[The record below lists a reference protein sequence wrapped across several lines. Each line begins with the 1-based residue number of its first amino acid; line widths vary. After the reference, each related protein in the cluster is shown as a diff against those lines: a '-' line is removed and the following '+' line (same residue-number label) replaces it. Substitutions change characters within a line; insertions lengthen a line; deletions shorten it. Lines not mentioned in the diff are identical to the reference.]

1 MAGTDVLTI
10 DGIGIERVVMPLKA
24 PFETS
29 FGVESERAFWLVT
42 VEGGGLTGYAESVAG
57 DEPYYNE
64 ETNETVRHMIRDHLG
79 PRLIGQP
86 ITHPDQ
92 VLPLFS
98 QVRGNRMA
106 KAALEMA
113 VWDLYGRVHNA
124 PIRELL
130 GGTRDRVPVGVSIG
144 IQPTPADLVAQAT
157 RFYAEGYR
165 RLKIKIRPGLD
176 LEPLRAVREALP
188 DAPMMADAN
197 SSYALEA
204 ASVFQEMDAL
214 DLLMVEQPLAED
226 DLVDH
231 AALQSLIKTPVCLDE
246 SIRTHEDAEKAFR
259 IGACRIINIKLG
271 RVGGFSEARQIHD
284 AARRAGH
291 PVWCGGMLESG
302 IGRAANL
309 HITTLPGFTLPGDT
323 SGSDRYWDEDLVD
336 PPFVLGSDGTMAVPG
351 GPGLGVVPDPRRLK
365 RFGSAREHFGK

>member
-1 MAGTDVLTI
+1 MMAITI
-10 DGIGIERVVMPLKA
+10 DGIGIQRVVMPLKA

-64 ETNETVRHMIRDHLG
+64 ETNETIRHMIRDHLG
-79 PRLIGQP
+79 PRLLGHP
-86 ITHPDQ
+86 LEHPDE
-92 VLPLFS
+92 VLPLFA

-113 VWDLYGRVHNA
+113 VWDLFGRA
-124 PIRELL
+124 QGKPISALL
-130 GGTRDRVPVGVSIG
+130 GGTRTSVPVGVSIG
-144 IQPTPADLVAQAT
+144 IQASVEDLVARAT
-157 RFYAEGYR
+157 EFWQSGYR

-176 LEPLRAVREALP
+176 LEPLAAVRRTLP

-197 SSYALEA
+197 SAYSLAHL
-204 ASVFQEMDAL
+204 SVFREMDSL
-214 DLLMVEQPLAED
+214 HLMMIEQPLAED

-231 AALQSLIKTPVCLDE
+231 AELQAAIQTPVCLDE
-246 SIRTHEDAEKAFR
+246 SIRTDEDAEKAFR

-271 RVGGFSEARQIHD
+271 RVGGFSEARRIHD
-284 AARRAGH
+284 RARAAGY

-309 HITTLPGFTLPGDT
+309 HITTLPGFSLPGDT
-323 SGSDRYWDEDLVD
+323 SGSDRYWEEDLVD
-336 PPFVLGSDGTMAVPG
+336 PPFVLGADGTMAVPQ
-351 GPGLGVVPDPRRLK
+351 GPGLGVVPDPKRL
-365 RFGSAREHFGK
+365 ARYGGASEHFGK

>member
-1 MAGTDVLTI
+1 MADVLRI

-29 FGVESERAFWLVT
+29 FGVERERAFWLVT

-64 ETNETVRHMIRDHLG
+64 ETNDTVRHMIRDHLG
-79 PRLIGQP
+79 PRLLGQP
-86 ITHPDQ
+86 IEHPDE
-92 VLPLFS
+92 VLPLFA

-113 VWDLYGRVHNA
+113 VWDLYGRVRNA
-124 PIRELL
+124 PISALL
-130 GGTRDRVPVGVSIG
+130 GGARDRVPVGVSIG
-144 IQPTPADLVAQAT
+144 IQATPADLVTQAT
-157 RFYAEGYR
+157 RFFAAGYR

-176 LEPLRAVREALP
+176 LEPLRAVRRALP

-197 SSYALEA
+197 SAYSLEA
-204 ASVFQEMDAL
+204 VSVFQEMDAL
-214 DLLMVEQPLAED
+214 DLLMIEQPLAED

-231 AALQSLIKTPVCLDE
+231 AELQALIKTPVCLDE
-246 SIRTHEDAEKAFR
+246 SIRTQDDAQKAFR
-259 IGACRIINIKLG
+259 IGACRVINIKLG
-271 RVGGFSEARQIHD
+271 RVGGFSEARRIHD
-284 AARRAGH
+284 VARAQGY

-323 SGSDRYWDEDLVD
+323 SGSDRYWEEDLVD
-336 PPFVLGSDGTMAVPG
+336 PPFVLEPDGTMAVPR

-365 RFGSAREHFGK
+365 RYGGVHEHFVK